1 MSVIAKNESNG
12 KVFSFV
18 KGADIAILKR
28 LSTES
33 KENQKKCISEMDDF
47 AVMGYRTLMFAM
59 KELSS
64 LTTQK
69 SLENC
74 TDEMIES

>member
-1 MSVIAKNESNG
+1 
-12 KVFSFV
+12 
-18 KGADIAILKR
+18 
-28 LSTES
+28 
-33 KENQKKCISEMDDF
+33 MDDF

-69 SLENC
+69 SLEKC
-74 TDEMIES
+74 SVEDIES